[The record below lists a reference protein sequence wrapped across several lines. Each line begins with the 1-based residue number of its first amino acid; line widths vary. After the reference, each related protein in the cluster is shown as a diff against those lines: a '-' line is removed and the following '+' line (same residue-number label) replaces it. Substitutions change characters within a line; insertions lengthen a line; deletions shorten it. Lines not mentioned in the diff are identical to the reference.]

1 MPISHVDP
9 MDNHKVQSQYDEFIQ
24 FVSVAFD
31 EAYPFK
37 EIRKKKNDI
46 LKPHIDNDLKILI
59 REKH

>member
-1 MPISHVDP
+1 